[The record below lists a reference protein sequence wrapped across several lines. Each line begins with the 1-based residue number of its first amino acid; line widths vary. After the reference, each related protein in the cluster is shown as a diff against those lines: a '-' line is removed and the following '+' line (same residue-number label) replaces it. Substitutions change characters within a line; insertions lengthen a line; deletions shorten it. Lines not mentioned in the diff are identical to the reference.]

1 MTNKKIDDYIEL
13 RTEHLRSLG
22 SGVSGDF
29 KSANDFKVANHEKVK
44 LEVQELKE
52 KLVEEIQ
59 NSDSVIA
66 KIVIKSYK
74 DDFLYDTIKRFSDE
88 MYSNPELTKLMFGI
102 YSVRELE
109 DQVEINEQR
118 LKENPDNSPTFYNT
132 DFEIYRLKESF
143 NSLVGDAMTINT
155 EFKKKQ
161 INDINNDIDYKILTE
176 KFKTELDNL
185 IGYTSNSDLYQ
196 VIKDLPIEDK
206 MLKINEAAKT
216 NPTNDVR
223 DVYTAV
229 RLQEFY
235 NRYEGK
241 FKESFSVS
249 GFPSVESKVEDY
261 RFDYDNSLGNG
272 VDLTH
277 RPNERKIQLKL

>member
-13 RTEHLRSLG
+13 KTEQFRSFRG
-22 SGVSGDF
+22 GVSNDF
-29 KSANDFKVANHEKVK
+29 KSSNDFKMANHEKVK

-52 KLVEEIQ
+52 NLVEKIQ

-66 KIVIKSYK
+66 KIVMKSYK

-88 MYSNPELTKLMFGI
+88 MYSNPELTKLMFEI

-132 DFEIYRLKESF
+132 DFEIYKLKESF

-185 IGYTSNSDLYQ
+185 IDYTSKSDLYQ
-196 VIKDLPIEDK
+196 AIKDLPIEDK

-216 NPTNDVR
+216 NPTNDVK

-229 RLQEFY
+229 RLQDFY

-241 FKESFSVS
+241 FKESFDVNN
-249 GFPSVESKVEDY
+249 FPSVESKVENY

-277 RPNERKIQLKL
+277 KPNERKNQLKL

>member
-13 RTEHLRSLG
+13 KTEQLRSFG
-22 SGVSGDF
+22 SGVSNDF
-29 KSANDFKVANHEKVK
+29 KSANDFKMANHEKVK
-44 LEVQELKE
+44 REVQELKE
-52 KLVEEIQ
+52 NLVEKIQ

-102 YSVRELE
+102 YAVRELE
-109 DQVEINEQR
+109 DQVEINEER
-118 LKENPDNSPTFYNT
+118 LKENPDNSPTFYDT
-132 DFEIYRLKESF
+132 DFEIYKLKESF

-185 IGYTSNSDLYQ
+185 IDYTSNSDLYQ
-196 VIKDLPIEDK
+196 AIKDLPIEDK

-216 NPTNDVR
+216 NPTDDVK

-229 RLQEFY
+229 RLQDFY

-241 FKESFSVS
+241 FKESFGVS

>member
-13 RTEHLRSLG
+13 KTEQLRSFG
-22 SGVSGDF
+22 SGVSNDF
-29 KSANDFKVANHEKVK
+29 KSANDFKMANHEKVK
-44 LEVQELKE
+44 REVQELKE
-52 KLVEEIQ
+52 NLVEKIQ

-118 LKENPDNSPTFYNT
+118 LKENPDNSPTFYDT

-196 VIKDLPIEDK
+196 AIKDLPIEDK

-241 FKESFSVS
+241 FKESFDVS